1 MTKGKSTAR
10 LGWMRLRTLGRYM
23 RPWRQN
29 KCALCDN
36 LVDRKSLLCPAC
48 KADLQGAEG
57 VNLRV

>member
-10 LGWMRLRTLGRYM
+10 LGWMRLRTLGLYNRS
-23 RPWRQN
+23 WRKS

-48 KADLQGAEG
+48 KADLRGAEG
-57 VNLRV
+57 VNVRA